1 MLRTEQPPRESRIV
15 SSKKAAKA
23 PRNAWHEI
31 CKYSLDQHDAHCV
44 DHAKTKGATVF
55 QKAGHFKKTAIA
67 GGILLGLAAATAQAQ
82 NKGKTNGDVDEL
94 RRQVQALTAL
104 VKAQQGDLA
113 ALKSQLTAQQA
124 PAAPPGLG
132 LPAGPAGTVA
142 AGDPA
147 RSIAAAA
154 DAAQQ
159 NAQPAAELDDASR
172 DALTNAS
179 KADIQG
185 IRTDFENYKY
195 EQSRLAERN
204 RASVTRNTK
213 IAGSVQVRS
222 TWQNP
227 AQNAGVANG
236 ASGGNT
242 TYQAADR
249 HTSFDVPQALLN
261 FTGNL
266 FRDYKEGKDLTY
278 ALGFSYASNSAGS
291 PSSATSAARTL
302 GVAAP
307 NGSQFNLTNAFL
319 TYSFFPTNG
328 GQEEAKGT
336 ISFGQQLV
344 PFGLEAQAD
353 EEVRPVINSAQFTS
367 ALSGI
372 NTRQIGIIYRGD
384 SFVTVDYTN
393 NYRSALLEYAFG
405 VVNGSGPNKSD
416 NNGQKDWLGR
426 VAVTIPADY
435 TSWLRQLKL
444 GASFYRGYGNLVN
457 TTANQVVQV
466 QKYTRKGFDVNWT
479 HLPWSVAYEYV
490 LGTDEA
496 FTGSAATATPTS
508 PTFLKKSRGQY
519 VNFGYTWGEQFLA
532 SEKTLAK
539 YDDYWPK
546 SYQAFVRFDTY
557 DADIRPTAVADKT
570 NILTLGLNAFFA
582 ETTKLQLNY
591 LVTRND
597 AAANGRYTLDRP
609 RKGNGFQAQFQY
621 GF

>member
-1 MLRTEQPPRESRIV
+1 VFE
-15 SSKKAAKA
+15 AA
-23 PRNAWHEI
+23 R
-31 CKYSLDQHDAHCV
+31 
-44 DHAKTKGATVF
+44 
-55 QKAGHFKKTAIA
+55 HFKKTAIA
-67 GGILLGLAAATAQAQ
+67 SAVLFGLAAGAAQAQ
-82 NKGKTNGDVDEL
+82 PNSRNQDIEEL
-94 RRQVQALTAL
+94 KRQVKALSKQLSEQAGVRPGVEA
-104 VKAQQGDLA
+104 KELA
-113 ALKSQLTAQQA
+113 ALRQEVAELRGQLNG
-124 PAAPPGLG
+124 PAGAGAPPSTVPGLS
-132 LPAGPAGTVA
+132 LPAGPAGTNA

-159 NAQPAAELDDASR
+159 NAQAAAEASAPAAPDMDDASR
-172 DALTNAS
+172 DALTSAT

-185 IRTDFENYKY
+185 VRTDFENYKY
-195 EQSRLAERN
+195 EQARLAERN

-213 IAGSVQVRS
+213 MAGAVQVRAS
-222 TWQNP
+222 WMNP

-236 ASGGNT
+236 ATGGNT
-242 TYQAADR
+242 GYQAADR
-249 HTSFDVPQALLN
+249 HTGFDISQALLN

-266 FRDYKEGKDLTY
+266 FRDYKEGRDLTY
-278 ALGFSYASNSAGS
+278 ALGFSYASNSAGN
-291 PSSATSAARTL
+291 PSSATSATRTL

-307 NGSQFNLTNAFL
+307 NGSQLNLTNAFL

-328 GQEEAKGT
+328 GQEDAKGT

-372 NTRQIGIIYRGD
+372 NARQIGIVYRGD
-384 SFVTVDYTN
+384 AFVNVDYTN
-393 NYRSALLEYAFG
+393 NYRSALLQYAFG
-405 VVNGSGPNKSD
+405 VVNGNGPNKSD

-426 VAVTIPADY
+426 VAVTLPADY
-435 TSWLRQLKL
+435 NSWLRQLTV

-457 TTANQVVQV
+457 TTSNGVVQV
-466 QKYTRKGFDVNWT
+466 SKYTRRGFDINWT

-490 LGTDEA
+490 LGADTA
-496 FTGSAATATPTS
+496 FIGPAAAATPTS

-519 VNFGYTWGEQFLA
+519 VNLGYTWGEQFLA

-546 SYQAFVRFDTY
+546 SYQAFVRYDTY
-557 DADIRPTAVADKT
+557 DADIRNNFAGDKT
-570 NILTLGLNAFFA
+570 DILTLGLNAFFA

-591 LVTRND
+591 LVNRND
-597 AAANGRYTLDRP
+597 TPANGRFTNDRP
-609 RKGNGFQAQFQY
+609 RKGNALQAQFQY

>member
-1 MLRTEQPPRESRIV
+1 
-15 SSKKAAKA
+15 
-23 PRNAWHEI
+23 
-31 CKYSLDQHDAHCV
+31 
-44 DHAKTKGATVF
+44 VF
-55 QKAGHFKKTAIA
+55 QAAGHFRKTALASAVLLSLTA
-67 GGILLGLAAATAQAQ
+67 GAAQAQ
-82 NKGKTNGDVDEL
+82 PKAKANPEL
-94 RRQVQALTAL
+94 EALKRQVQALSNQVTEL
-104 VKAQQGDLA
+104 RNQLGAQRSAGTGNPNTTSNPA
-113 ALKSQLTAQQA
+113 SATSAGGPVGLT
-124 PAAPPGLG
+124 
-132 LPAGPAGTVA
+132 LPAGAAGTVA

-154 DAAQQ
+154 DSAA
-159 NAQPAAELDDASR
+159 NTAATTAPGAAGTTPAEPGADLDEASR
-172 DALTNAS
+172 DALTAATKS
-179 KADIQG
+179 DIQG

-195 EQSRLAERN
+195 EQARLAERN

-213 IAGSVQVRS
+213 IAGAVQVRS

-236 ASGGNT
+236 ATGGGT
-242 TYQAADR
+242 SYQAADR
-249 HTSFDVPQALLN
+249 HTSFDIPSVLLN

-266 FRDYKEGKDLTY
+266 YRDYKEGKDLTY
-278 ALGFSYASNSAGS
+278 ALGFSYATNSAGS
-291 PSSATSAARTL
+291 PSSATSATRTL

-319 TYSFFPTNG
+319 TYSFFSTNG
-328 GQEEAKGT
+328 GQEEPKGT

-384 SFVTVDYTN
+384 AFVSVDYTN
-393 NYRSALLEYAFG
+393 NYRSTLLEYAFG

-426 VAVTIPADY
+426 VAVTLPADY
-435 TSWLRQLKL
+435 NSWLRQLKL

-457 TTANQVVQV
+457 TTSNQVVQV
-466 QKYTRKGFDVNWT
+466 GKYTRRGFDINYT

-490 LGTDEA
+490 LGEDEV
-496 FTGSAATATPTS
+496 FTGAATGATPTS

-546 SYQAFVRFDTY
+546 SFQSFVRYDTFDS
-557 DADIRPTAVADKT
+557 DIRRNIGGDKT
-570 NILTLGLNAFFA
+570 DILTLGLNAFFA

-597 AAANGRYTLDRP
+597 APANGRYTADRR
-609 RKGNGFQAQFQY
+609 RKGNAFQAQFQY

>member
-1 MLRTEQPPRESRIV
+1 
-15 SSKKAAKA
+15 
-23 PRNAWHEI
+23 
-31 CKYSLDQHDAHCV
+31 
-44 DHAKTKGATVF
+44 VF
-55 QKAGHFKKTAIA
+55 QAARQFKFKRTTLAGAV
-67 GGILLGLAAATAQAQ
+67 LLGLTAGAANAQP
-82 NKGKTNGDVDEL
+82 NGKNSEL
-94 RRQVQALTAL
+94 EELKRQVQALTNL
-104 VKAQQGDLA
+104 VKSQQTADEALRKEVADLKGQLNAKAGGDNA
-113 ALKSQLTAQQA
+113 ASSV
-124 PAAPPGLG
+124 PGLA

-154 DAAQQ
+154 DAA
-159 NAQPAAELDDASR
+159 APAAELDDASR
-172 DALTNAS
+172 DALTTAT

-195 EQSRLAERN
+195 EQSRLQERN

-213 IAGSVQVRS
+213 IAGAVQVRG

-236 ASGGNT
+236 ATGGNT
-242 TYQAADR
+242 NYQAADR
-249 HTSFDVPQALLN
+249 HTSFDIAQGLLN

-266 FRDYKEGKDLTY
+266 FRDYKEGRDLTY
-278 ALGFSYASNSAGS
+278 ALGFSYASNAAGNPS
-291 PSSATSAARTL
+291 SGSSATRTL

-307 NGSQFNLTNAFL
+307 NGSQLNLTNAFL

-328 GQEEAKGT
+328 GQEDPKGT

-372 NTRQIGIIYRGD
+372 NTRQIGIVYRGD
-384 SFVTVDYTN
+384 AFVNVDYTN
-393 NYRSALLEYAFG
+393 NYRSALLQYAFG
-405 VVNGSGPNKSD
+405 VVNGNGPNKSD

-435 TSWLRQLKL
+435 YSWLRQLTL

-457 TTANQVVQV
+457 TTSNQVVQV
-466 QKYTRKGFDVNWT
+466 SKYTRKGFDVNWT

-490 LGTDEA
+490 LGADDT
-496 FTGSAATATPTS
+496 FTGAATAATPTS

-519 VNFGYTWGEQFLA
+519 VNLGYTWGEQFLA

-546 SYQAFVRFDTY
+546 SYQAFVRYDTY
-557 DADIRPTAVADKT
+557 DADIRPNVGGDKT
-570 NILTLGLNAFFA
+570 DILTLGLNAFFA

-591 LVTRND
+591 LVSRND
-597 AAANGRYTLDRP
+597 TPASGRFTNDRP
-609 RKGNGFQAQFQY
+609 RKGNAFQAQFQY

>member
-1 MLRTEQPPRESRIV
+1 MLQ
-15 SSKKAAKA
+15 AA
-23 PRNAWHEI
+23 E
-31 CKYSLDQHDAHCV
+31 
-44 DHAKTKGATVF
+44 
-55 QKAGHFKKTAIA
+55 HFTKTALA
-67 GGILLGLAAATAQAQ
+67 SAILLGLTAGAAQAQ
-82 NKGKTNGDVDEL
+82 PKAKPNPEL
-94 RRQVQALTAL
+94 EALKRQVQALSNQVNEL
-104 VKAQQGDLA
+104 R
-113 ALKSQLTAQQA
+113 SQLGAG
-124 PAAPPGLG
+124 PVAAPGGTNGPGASAGAGGPVGLT
-132 LPAGPAGTVA
+132 LPAGAAGTGA
-142 AGDPA
+142 ASDPA
-147 RSIAAAA
+147 RSLAVAA
-154 DAAQQ
+154 DAAA
-159 NAQPAAELDDASR
+159 NAAAISAPGAAPAEGAAEMDEASR
-172 DALTNAS
+172 DALTAATKS
-179 KADIQG
+179 DIQG

-195 EQSRLAERN
+195 EQARLAERN

-213 IAGSVQVRS
+213 IAGAVQVRS

-236 ASGGNT
+236 ATGGGT

-249 HTSFDVPQALLN
+249 HTSFDVPSALLN

-266 FRDYKEGKDLTY
+266 YRDYKEGKDLTY
-278 ALGFSYASNSAGS
+278 ALGFSYATNSAGN
-291 PSSATSAARTL
+291 PSSAISATRTL

-319 TYSFFPTNG
+319 TYSFFATNG
-328 GQEEAKGT
+328 GQEEPKGT

-372 NTRQIGIIYRGD
+372 NARQIGIIYRGD
-384 SFVTVDYTN
+384 AFVDVDYTN
-393 NYRSALLEYAFG
+393 NYRIAMLEYAFG

-416 NNGQKDWLGR
+416 NNGQKDWLAR
-426 VAVTIPADY
+426 IAFTLPADY
-435 TSWLRQLKL
+435 NSWFRQLKV

-457 TTANQVVQV
+457 TSSNQVVQV
-466 QKYTRKGFDVNWT
+466 GKYTRRGFDVNWT

-490 LGTDEA
+490 LAEDDV
-496 FTGSAATATPTS
+496 FTSAATGATPTS

-546 SYQAFVRFDTY
+546 SFQSFIRYDTFDS
-557 DADIRPTAVADKT
+557 DIRRTIGGDKSD
-570 NILTLGLNAFFA
+570 ILTLGLNAFFA

-591 LVTRND
+591 LIQKND
-597 AAANGRYTLDRP
+597 TPANGRYTVDRP
-609 RKGNGFQAQFQY
+609 RKGNAFQAQFQY

>member
-1 MLRTEQPPRESRIV
+1 M
-15 SSKKAAKA
+15 
-23 PRNAWHEI
+23 AWNLQI
-31 CKYSLDQHDAHCV
+31 LLQHHHAN
-44 DHAKTKGATVF
+44 HAKSKGATVF
-55 QKAGHFKKTAIA
+55 QTAGQFRKTALA
-67 GGILLGLAAATAQAQ
+67 GSILLGLAAGTAQAQ
-82 NKGKTNGDVDEL
+82 TKGKPNGDVDEL
-94 RRQVQALTAL
+94 RRQVQALTDL

-113 ALKSQLTAQQA
+113 ALKAQLAEQRA
-124 PAAPPGLG
+124 PASPPGLS
-132 LPAGPAGTVA
+132 LPAGAAGTVA

-159 NAQPAAELDDASR
+159 NAQANAELDDASR
-172 DALTNAS
+172 DALTNAT

-236 ASGGNT
+236 AIGGNT
-242 TYQAADR
+242 SYQAADR

-291 PSSATSAARTL
+291 PSSSTSATRTL

-319 TYSFFPTNG
+319 TYSFFSTNG
-328 GQEEAKGT
+328 GQEEPKGT

-367 ALSGI
+367 SLSGI
-372 NTRQIGIIYRGD
+372 NTRQIGIVYRGD

-416 NNGQKDWLGR
+416 NNGQKDVLGR

-457 TTANQVVQV
+457 TTSNQVVQV
-466 QKYTRKGFDVNWT
+466 QKYTRKGFDINWT

-496 FTGSAATATPTS
+496 FTGAGTSTPAAATPTS
-508 PTFLKKSRGQY
+508 PTFLRKSRGQY

-546 SYQAFVRFDTY
+546 SYQAFARFDTY
-557 DADIRPTAVADKT
+557 DADIRPTAVGDKT

-597 AAANGRYTLDRP
+597 VPSTGRYTLDRP